1 LRSDYGRQ
9 RTEEQLNEFRD
20 AAARRLRANAGRAVD
35 SWIRQLELADEGKRA
50 NHLPAKDLLTHT
62 GVLDVPSPKKNEKP
76 QITIRIGGS
85 TDDIVFDTVEAEEPL
100 PAELPA
106 RVIPDLPDDDPTV

>member
-1 LRSDYGRQ
+1 MAWVEGKKQSDIAEQFGRSVHTIRTVLRSDYGRR

-62 GVLDVPSPKKNEKP
+62 
-76 QITIRIGGS
+76 
-85 TDDIVFDTVEAEEPL
+85 
-100 PAELPA
+100 
-106 RVIPDLPDDDPTV
+106 